1 MHNDDDKPKRNT
13 KKKKNSRENRK
24 KNVQFWTFLLVFGCK
39 SYRQFEF
46 LA

>member
-13 KKKKNSRENRK
+13 KKKELTWKQK